1 MVLNQNLN
9 LLNEPPGSNQAQ
21 NVNIFN
27 TLNQKGQNLLIDL
40 FLLNFITFLVTN
52 FTLENP
58 YQNEVKNL
66 KIKILF

>member
-40 FLLNFITFLVTN
+40 LLLNFITFLVTN
-52 FTLENP
+52 FALENP
-58 YQNEVKNL
+58 DQNEVKNL